1 MLSSPVLLAGC
12 GFGVSF
18 CLCMC
23 FFSVSIFLVLC
34 ALVLVKFQFG
44 CIKIVSVTVFFL
56 MKNVLKHGN
65 EKKEAN
71 KLTGA

>member
-1 MLSSPVLLAGC
+1 
-12 GFGVSF
+12 
-18 CLCMC
+18 MC